1 MNYAKPAITL
11 IQAAKSTIQG
21 SNPKQGVS
29 TDSQTHMTYVTAP
42 AYEADE

>member
-11 IQAAKSTIQG
+11 INAAKSAIQG
-21 SNPKQGVS
+21 VPKS
-29 TDSQTHMTYVTAP
+29 ASPADQTIHGVTAN